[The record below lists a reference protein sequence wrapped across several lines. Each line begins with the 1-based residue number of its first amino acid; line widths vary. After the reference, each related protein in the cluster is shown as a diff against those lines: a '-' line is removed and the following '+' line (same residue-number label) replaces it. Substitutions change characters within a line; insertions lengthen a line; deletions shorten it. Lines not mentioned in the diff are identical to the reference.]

1 MKIRV
6 EFLHNSIDGKT
17 DMMVWRGMTLLKFIQ
32 IPGTLTKEKK
42 KEIEKVYKKTY
53 KDAKWKSLE

>member
-1 MKIRV
+1 MKLRV
-6 EFLHNSIDGKT
+6 EFLHNSIDDKT
-17 DMMVWRGMTLLKFIQ
+17 DVMVWKGMTLLKFIQ
-32 IPGTLTKEKK
+32 IPGTLTEEKK